1 VAAGKHILAGE
12 VDRYI
17 FEVAAGKHILA
28 GEVDRYI
35 FEGL

>member
-28 GEVDRYI
+28 EEVCKCT